1 MKDDTGPAHVTTGG
15 LGAGRSPR
23 ERAVAHLETLLRGAA
38 ALGTGALLAWS
49 SRADAQQPPQVCDP
63 LPPPVNCKAPETF
76 RLENCVAQ
84 HTRWTKAG
92 DRWTLDFTLW
102 TLSLGS
108 RGDSLPAMSP
118 PTRPDASSAPN
129 PDRVT
134 FAGVRKEAVAVT
146 GGALSA
152 LTISGGRL
160 DLTLIPAPASRE
172 IRVTLPNPT
181 NQTAQFSVL
190 LDLAEPPVEGGA
202 VAVRLVA
209 PMAR

>member
-1 MKDDTGPAHVTTGG
+1 VKDDIDAAQATTGG
-15 LGAGRSPR
+15 PDTDRSPR
-23 ERAVAHLETLLRGAA
+23 ARTVAHLETLLRGVT

-49 SRADAQQPPQVCDP
+49 SRADAQKPPQVCDP

-92 DRWTLDFTLW
+92 DGWTLDFTLW

-108 RGDSLPAMSP
+108 RRHSLPAMSP

-134 FAGVRKEAVAVT
+134 FAGVR
-146 GGALSA
+146 S
-152 LTISGGRL
+152 GRL
-160 DLTLIPAPASRE
+160 SPS
-172 IRVTLPNPT
+172 
-181 NQTAQFSVL
+181 
-190 LDLAEPPVEGGA
+190 PV
-202 VAVRLVA
+202 
-209 PMAR
+209 ARCRH